1 MASSD
6 ADARPNAE
14 VASRPSA
21 AVVRGYRVRS
31 GGQSCCHSLSIAL
44 VSSLNALAILFF
56 VKSAFA
62 FGDDDY
68 VDHTIERCSGGSFRD
83 GKFIW
88 Q

>member
-1 MASSD
+1 MASD
-6 ADARPNAE
+6 AE
-14 VASRPSA
+14 VASRPN

>member
-1 MASSD
+1 MASD
-6 ADARPNAE
+6 ADVRPIE
-14 VASRPSA
+14 VASRPN
-21 AVVRGYRVRS
+21 VVRGYRVRS